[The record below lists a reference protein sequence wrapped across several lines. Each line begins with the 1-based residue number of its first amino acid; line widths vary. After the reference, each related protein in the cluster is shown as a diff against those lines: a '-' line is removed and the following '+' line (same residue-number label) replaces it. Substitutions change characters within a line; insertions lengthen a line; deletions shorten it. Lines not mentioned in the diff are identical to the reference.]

1 MDIYVDK
8 NSNRI
13 EWSVD
18 DNTVVICNNYV
29 SYAFKHGKK
38 LLMVKERYESSE
50 VGFTIYDSS
59 GNSVISYKYLGDNF
73 TYRGVNIVDVNGMII
88 SADYEEEKKNI
99 VILKEFEKSRSLLI
113 YGKQGDFVAEIPS
126 PQGYTFISL
135 KNCDGNIMVVA
146 RGTNDITKD
155 SFGRND
161 WNFEVDL
168 ENFYVQKKSVIE

>member
-1 MDIYVDK
+1 
-8 NSNRI
+8 
-13 EWSVD
+13 
-18 DNTVVICNNYV
+18 
-29 SYAFKHGKK
+29 
-38 LLMVKERYESSE
+38 MVKERYESSE
-50 VGFTIYDSS
+50 VGFTIYDNS

>member
-50 VGFTIYDSS
+50 VGFTIYDNS

-88 SADYEEEKKNI
+88 SADYEEEKKKNF
-99 VILKEFEKSRSLLI
+99 LKQLVMKDKTLKLNFKALI
-113 YGKQGDFVAEIPS
+113 NAF
-126 PQGYTFISL
+126 L
-135 KNCDGNIMVVA
+135 C
-146 RGTNDITKD
+146 R
-155 SFGRND
+155 
-161 WNFEVDL
+161 
-168 ENFYVQKKSVIE
+168 